1 MYDECSSS
9 AALTEQGKGALKKH
23 LSIAVLAFTLI
34 VSLYCSRQSV
44 VLAAPSYTFQ
54 PPTSITVTMYRLAAN
69 GALPDP
75 AVRCVANDPA
85 YGCTINSNLGLYPF
99 GSVNPVTVQIEGT
112 SVNNRY
118 LRDVVAQEM
127 SPSLF
132 DPVAIRAQAIAAR
145 TYAYWHI
152 KAASAIDNST
162 QFQAFIPRAYD
173 QFSAGEK
180 SVIDTALADRFY
192 MSFRNDFFN
201 GLRTVSQDEPIFSE
215 FSADAYLQT
224 VTHSQ
229 QNPRHPY
236 LLGVQEP
243 ISYDQAIP
251 AIIAI
256 TNAHQRGMSQNGAS
270 RWALGTSSYR
280 PNAGEQWS
288 VRWSESN
295 QILTHYYT
303 GIQVRNA
310 NASNNIVTPPYRW
323 VPLKLNWGVYNP
335 TPILTCAGE
344 HSISVQ
350 LQNTGTTGWANNEV
364 SFVVLNNGQQFAS
377 ANIPTSVA
385 AGNGVVTT
393 TVTLNLAANTYY
405 YFRFDMKLNNSNT
418 LFSVQSPAWPNY
430 LIPSIYAIN
439 CPYKAYIPAAMAPSV
454 TQ

>member
-9 AALTEQGKGALKKH
+9 AALTKQGKGALKKH

-44 VLAAPSYTFQ
+44 ALAAPSYTFQ

-69 GALPDP
+69 GAFPDP

-99 GSVNPVTVQIEGT
+99 GSVNPVTVQIEGI

-173 QFSAGEK
+173 QFSADEK

-243 ISYDQAIP
+243 INYDPAIP

-270 RWALGTSSYR
+270 RWARGTSSYR

-295 QILTHYYT
+295 QILTHYFT

-344 HSISVQ
+344 HSVSVQ

-364 SFVVLNNGQQFAS
+364 SVVVLNNGQQFAS

-393 TVTLNLAANTYY
+393 TITLNLAANTYY

-439 CPYKAYIPAAMAPSV
+439 CPYKAYIPSAMAPSV